1 MINKWSIAIGV
12 AALAVLALVV
22 YRSVTTG
29 PRLDGTC
36 RAIATA
42 AGVGDISVDQARGIA
57 YLAYLDR
64 APDAQGKQPVGTI
77 MLVDLNAKE
86 PRVRAAL
93 NSDPPDFRPQALS
106 LYAPAQGA
114 RRLFV
119 VDAGKG
125 STSIQVLEQS
135 TTGAFSL
142 VKLVRDSRLVN
153 PSAIVAA
160 GPDQFYVLNPSAWW
174 QLGAPSVAYYDGQR
188 MTSVTADKAKEIAAA
203 TSLAKE
209 RHADAAAKYGK
220 SVLIGSL
227 TRHELALCESAD

>member
-1 MINKWSIAIGV
+1 MINKWSMAIGV
-12 AALAVLALVV
+12 VALAVLALFV
-22 YRSVTTG
+22 YQSVTSG

-36 RAIATA
+36 RVIPTA
-42 AGVGDISVDQARGIA
+42 AGVGDISIDPARGIA

-64 APDAQGKQPVGTI
+64 APNAAGKQPVGTI

-93 NSDPPDFRPQALS
+93 NSDPPDFRPLALS

-119 VDAGKG
+119 VDAGKL
-125 STSIQVLEQS
+125 SPAIEVLEQS
-135 TTGAFSL
+135 ATGTFSL

-153 PSAIVAA
+153 PSAILAA
-160 GPDQFYVLNPSAWW
+160 GPDQFYLVNRSPWW
-174 QLGAPSVAYYDGQR
+174 QFGTPSVAYYDGQR

-220 SVLIGSL
+220 LLLFGSL
-227 TRHELALCESAD
+227 ERHELTLCESAT